1 MNTDSVLFHAGELQA
16 HALAGTGTPGAAI
29 RNYMPEQHRQFF
41 ALLRFMFL
49 ATTDADGWPVAT
61 VVTGPQGFLSTPDQ
75 YHLQIAAS
83 AHWQNASQPLFVP
96 DKKIGML
103 GIDFS
108 TRRRN
113 RANGIIKVID
123 HAGMSIAVDQ
133 SFGNCPKYIQ
143 SRDVHDAANVSST
156 LIAQDFTELNDDAR
170 RIISKADTF
179 FVATTSAQDEVN
191 AGGTDISHR
200 GGMPGFIRIDGN
212 TLTVPDFMGN
222 RYFNTLGN
230 MLVEPRAAL
239 LFIDFTTGYLLHL
252 QGTTEILWQS
262 DETSHLAGAE
272 RLWRFHVSKAWMAF
286 KTIPLR
292 WTLREIAPTT
302 ERTGIWAGD
311 HH

>member
-1 MNTDSVLFHAGELQA
+1 MNTDSALFHTGELQA
-16 HALAGTGTPGAAI
+16 HVLAGTGTPGAAI
-29 RNYMPEQHRQFF
+29 RDYMPEQHRQFF

-49 ATTDADGWPVAT
+49 ATTDVDGWPVAS

-75 YHLQIAAS
+75 SHLQITAS
-83 AHWQNASQPLFVP
+83 AHWQNTSRPLFVP

-113 RANGIIKVID
+113 RANGIIKATD

-143 SRDVHDAANVSST
+143 SRDVHDAANVPSS

-212 TLTVPDFMGN
+212 TLTIPDFMGN

-239 LFIDFTTGYLLHL
+239 LFVDFTTGDLLHL

-262 DETSHLAGAE
+262 DETARLTGAE
-272 RLWRFHVSKAWMAF
+272 RLWRFHITRGWKKESA
-286 KTIPLR
+286 IPLR
-292 WTLREIAPTT
+292 WTLREMAATT
-302 ERTGIWAGD
+302 ERTGTW
-311 HH
+311 